1 MHPEIIVLRTNCNNL
16 FVSKRM
22 LFILLPFMLL
32 YNQIQATTP
41 IYLTE
46 KSQIYVIDS
55 SNFQEWNPINKTV
68 LAPTSKFF
76 RNKNTKL
83 SSWYTFKITNGSKTS
98 IEWYLV
104 SYNYSVNVIDL
115 IAISD
120 GGQTEEFHFRDTI
133 NIYDR
138 IIKHKQPVFKVSLK
152 ANETKTY
159 YLRLKN
165 ESTYNYVFALYSH
178 EKFSSHFFIEYIE
191 FGIFYG
197 FILFVLIYSLI
208 YYTLLQEKVVL
219 FYSLFIFAQFIF
231 MLFRDGNGLFLIPN
245 YTEHADLIKNISRAF
260 LSITMLLY
268 TTYFLK
274 IPAKSKLFKSIVVLI
289 ILRVV
294 YTLFM
299 LNDTTDYTYHIE
311 FAIILF
317 CTYLSIRSYKDNA
330 DTRYMALGLIL
341 LGLSYFLYY
350 ESIIIT
356 KSYSSF
362 GFFALYFGVAGECI
376 FTTLALTERFKRIKI
391 ESFRQIQMNKELE
404 ELVEKRTEF
413 IAVQNKL
420 LEERSNE
427 LNLFLYSVSH
437 DLKGPLKTIEGLC
450 NIGSRDL
457 NTNHIEIYDLIR
469 QKLKNLESN
478 ISDLNVVT
486 KIKNETLP
494 KVQIDFDSIRV
505 EIEERFRFYEGFASI
520 NIGFS
525 NNLKR
530 PYYADLFSVK
540 CIYQNIFENAL
551 KYRDTNKKSEIII
564 TVNEIGD
571 NVELKIEDNGQGI
584 PQQIMPK
591 IFEMFYRGNEGS
603 KDDTGLGLFI
613 VSLAVSRLKGTI
625 SVESTE
631 HIATTFTIL
640 LPFDTDK

>member
-1 MHPEIIVLRTNCNNL
+1 
-16 FVSKRM
+16 M
-22 LFILLPFMLL
+22 LWMVFMLL
-32 YNQIQATTP
+32 CNYAQATTP

-46 KSQIYVIDS
+46 KKQVYIIDS
-55 SNFQEWNPINKTV
+55 SNFQEWNPVNKT
-68 LAPTSKFF
+68 AISPTSKFF
-76 RNKNTKL
+76 RNKNPRI
-83 SSWYTFKITNGSKTS
+83 SSWYTFKITNETKAAS
-98 IEWYLV
+98 EWYLV
-104 SYNYSVNVIDL
+104 SYNYSINVIDL
-115 IAISD
+115 IAVSD
-120 GGQTEEFHFRDTI
+120 AGQTEEYHFRDTI
-133 NIYDR
+133 SIYDR

-165 ESTYNYVFALYSH
+165 ESPYNYVFALYSH
-178 EKFSSHFFIEYIE
+178 ENFSSHFFIEYIE
-191 FGIFYG
+191 YGIFYG

-219 FYSLFIFAQFIF
+219 FYCLFIFSQFIF

-245 YTEHADLIKNISRAF
+245 YPEYADLIKNISRAL

-274 IPAKSKLFKSIVVLI
+274 IPAKSTLFKSIVVI
-289 ILRVV
+289 MILRMI
-294 YTLFM
+294 YALLM
-299 LNDTTDYTYHIE
+299 LNDTTEYTYHIE

-330 DTRYMALGLIL
+330 DTRYMALGLVL

-350 ESIIIT
+350 ESIIISR
-356 KSYSSF
+356 SYSSF

-376 FTTLALTERFKRIKI
+376 FMTLALTERFKRIKI
-391 ESFRQIQMNKELE
+391 DSFRQIQMNKELE

-450 NIGSRDL
+450 NIGSHDS

-486 KIKNETLP
+486 KIKNEALP
-494 KVQIDFDSIRV
+494 KVQIDFDAIRR
-505 EIEERFRFYEGFASI
+505 EIEDRFRFYDGFASI
-520 NIGFS
+520 RIHFS
-525 NNLKR
+525 NKLVR
-530 PYYADLFSVK
+530 PYFADLFSVK

-551 KYRDTNKKSEIII
+551 KYRDANKKSVIMV
-564 TVNEIGD
+564 TVKEIGD

-584 PQQIMPK
+584 SEKIMPK
-591 IFEMFYRGNEGS
+591 IFDMFYRGNERS

-613 VSLAVSRLKGTI
+613 VNLAVSRLNGTI

-631 HIATTFTIL
+631 DVGTSFTIL
-640 LPFDTDK
+640 LPFDNDK